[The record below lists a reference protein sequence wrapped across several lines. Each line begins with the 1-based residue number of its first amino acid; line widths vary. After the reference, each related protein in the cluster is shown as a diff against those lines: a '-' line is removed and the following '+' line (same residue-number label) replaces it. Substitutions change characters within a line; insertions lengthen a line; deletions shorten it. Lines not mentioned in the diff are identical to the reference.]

1 MHNKPVLSSRVKHI
15 STEIHVTTNFKYR
28 PVLYFAIA
36 FAATFALLFAAAYVS
51 HREDLSGFTMAL
63 IVPGMCAPFAISL
76 VMVLSSKNKPLMKDF
91 LNRLWNPRLV
101 NPKMLPVILLLMPF
115 IVLLSILISLPF
127 GGSVDQFQFA
137 NGFSFSAGAFPV
149 LLLLFMAA
157 TFEELGWRGYA
168 FDSLQSRFSFLTAAL
183 VFSVLWSLWHLPM
196 LWVKDSYQY
205 EILHQNFW
213 FAVNFFVSII
223 PMGVIIS
230 WICVKNRK
238 SMPAAILFHF
248 LLNLCQEAL
257 NMTQATKC
265 IETLV
270 LFVIAGVIV
279 ALDQD
284 LFRAR
289 QPSSRQPVLE
299 QPVAS

>member
-1 MHNKPVLSSRVKHI
+1 M
-15 STEIHVTTNFKYR
+15 TTNFKYR
-28 PVLYFAIA
+28 PFLYFIIT
-36 FAATFALLFAAAYVS
+36 FAATFALLFAGAYVS
-51 HREDLSGFTMAL
+51 HRDDLSELTMAF
-63 IVPGMCAPFAISL
+63 IVPGMCAPFLISL
-76 VMVLSSKNKPLMKDF
+76 VMVLTSKNRPLIKDF
-91 LNRLWNPRLV
+91 LNRLWNPKLV

-115 IVLLSILISLPF
+115 TVLLSIVISLPF

-168 FDSLQSRFSFLTAAL
+168 FDSLQSRYSFLTAAI

-205 EILHQNFW
+205 EILHQNVW

-230 WICVKNRK
+230 WICVKNHK

-257 NMTQATKC
+257 NMTQTTKC

-270 LFVIAGVIV
+270 LFVIAAVIV
-279 ALDQD
+279 AMDQK
-284 LFRAR
+284 LFRAQ
-289 QPSSRQPVLE
+289 QPAVRVPVLE
-299 QPVAS
+299 QPVVS